1 MRPSATSVGGLKLL
15 VHETLSYWCM
25 PVPSLADFA
34 GEGGMGAGGRG
45 RGVGEVI
52 GHVFY
57 FEVVIGTSA
66 PLDAAYREV
75 WPAVYVSV

>member
-1 MRPSATSVGGLKLL
+1 
-15 VHETLSYWCM
+15 
-25 PVPSLADFA
+25 
-34 GEGGMGAGGRG
+34 MGAGGRG
-45 RGVGEVI
+45 RGAGAGEVI